1 MAFTNLL
8 EIVYPVGTIYFSSI
22 STSPAE
28 IIGGTWTQITDG
40 RFWRPTDSYGVT
52 GGQDTVTLT
61 KDNIPGGFWN
71 TYNDGYYDVNGN
83 KYNSEV
89 FNSAFNP
96 GQNLGIGVRGRAD
109 STLPVSTAPSYR
121 TCYCW
126 VRIS

>member
-28 IIGGTWTQITDG
+28 IIGGTWQQITDG
-40 RFWRPTDSYGVT
+40 RFWRPQDSYGTT
-52 GGQDTVTLT
+52 GGQDTVTLNFL
-61 KDNIPGGFWN
+61 NIPGGFWN
-71 TYNDGYYDVNGN
+71 TYNGGYYDSTGHR
-83 KYNSEV
+83 YCSEV
-89 FNSAFNP
+89 FESAFDP
-96 GQNLGIGVRGRAD
+96 GIELGMGVRYRTD
-109 STLPVSTAPSYR
+109 STDPISTEPPYR

>member
-40 RFWRPTDSYGVT
+40 RFWRPTDSYGAI

-71 TYNDGYYDVNGN
+71 AWGDTDPYNDYITSAVNEGSFFGFQLRN
-83 KYNSEV
+83 RES
-89 FNSAFNP
+89 
-96 GQNLGIGVRGRAD
+96 
-109 STLPVSTAPSYR
+109 STTPFQTVPIYR